1 MHIMASM
8 ETPEI
13 TNTPRKSKITQ
24 RLGAVILTL
33 GLSGVGALAHD
44 AMDKSDNP
52 PAVAAARPVK
62 PQPAESSQPAPSTT
76 TLEAATTT
84 KVEPAATSPEMTVAK
99 PARTTTSRR
108 PAPST
113 TEAPK
118 QIEGKISAE
127 QLQKQRKAFVL
138 IGRREKGGQTDY
150 TALCGGAIGNISGNV
165 MVSSSA
171 HCTDL
176 KELYPSGGDGAANIT
191 SKSKFEYAIL
201 SPDNHSVIGEVDQ
214 LGVTLNHGDDLAL
227 MSIKSARQEFLEK
240 AKSALPY
247 GKTPQPVKGQE
258 VAVIGAPGNAQAR
271 DGIGTL
277 LGVVERYED
286 NGTISK
292 HFVVGIKQEAD
303 SPFGPGASGS
313 PATAANN
320 DILPGMIDSIDRNDP
335 NDDAQYQS
343 ITNYTG
349 ANAEEFA
356 HIGYYPVLTAEKYAA
371 VLSVI

>member
-1 MHIMASM
+1 MHIMANM

-13 TNTPRKSKITQ
+13 TKTPRKSKITQ

-33 GLSGVGALAHD
+33 GLSGMGALAHNVMNE
-44 AMDKSDNP
+44 ADKTP
-52 PAVAAARPVK
+52 VVAAAK
-62 PQPAESSQPAPSTT
+62 PATPKPTELSQTAPSTT
-76 TLEAATTT
+76 TPEVITTT
-84 KVEPAATSPEMTVAK
+84 EVEPVSSPETTIAK

-108 PAPST
+108 PASST

-118 QIEGKISAE
+118 QIEGKVSAE
-127 QLQKQRKAFVL
+127 QLQQQRKAFVL
-138 IGRREKGGQTDY
+138 IGRREKGSQTDFA
-150 TALCGGAIGNISGNV
+150 ALCGGAIGNMSGNV

-191 SKSKFEYAIL
+191 SKSRFEYAIL

-227 MSIKSARQEFLEK
+227 MTVKSARQEFLEK

-258 VAVIGAPGNAQAR
+258 VGVIGFPNAAQTR
-271 DGIGTL
+271 EGVGTL
-277 LGVVERYED
+277 LGIVERYEN

-313 PATAANN
+313 PATGANG
-320 DILPGMIDSIDRNDP
+320 DTLPGMIDSIDRNDP
-335 NDDAQYQS
+335 TDDAQYQS

-356 HIGYYPVLTAEKYAA
+356 HIGYYPALTAEKYAA
-371 VLSVI
+371 VRSVI